1 MPCGEH
7 AQHIEKSDQRDIPG
21 HDDQH
26 APGLGDRNRVGRQP
40 LREYVAPE
48 HHAGDGRYGAA
59 NVRRRKPAVFPAR
72 TPDYLPR
79 AGVFAETA
87 QAAPEPGKES
97 DGIFHGAKIA
107 FRSGICTFYPKLC
120 YICMEGS

>member
-26 APGLGDRNRVGRQP
+26 APGFGDRNGVGRQP
-40 LREYVAPE
+40 LRECVAPE
-48 HHAGDGRYGAA
+48 HPVCDGCNGAA
-59 NVRRRKPAVFPAR
+59 NVCGRKPAVFPAR

-79 AGVFAETA
+79 AGVVAETA
-87 QAAPEPGKES
+87 QTAPKPGKES

-107 FRSGICTFYPKLC
+107 FRNGICTFYPKLC
-120 YICMEGS
+120 YICIDGS